1 MKIIGLYRIKTPLG
15 QPDLV
20 WVKDQGLE
28 FEIPEDRYRA
38 AKYQPDIG
46 ALAWNENSNA

>member
-1 MKIIGLYRIKTPLG
+1 MKILGLYRIKTPLG

-38 AKYQPDIG
+38 AKYQPDIT
-46 ALAWNENSNA
+46 ALRWSEGENV